1 MRTLIVLLSS
11 VLALNAWGQTQD
23 GVVKVPLATYTA
35 LLGEAA
41 EDSRPPPAAY
51 AIGVSNVRI
60 NVSAREPRDTAEV
73 HVSFGL
79 EVFENEWTLVPMLS
93 AGVALT
99 HVSVNGQIV
108 ELVERQGRLYW
119 STDKAGRYQANLSY
133 RIDARHFKTG
143 RTLAVPVP
151 STVATGLSVFF
162 PDTGIDLVV
171 LPATN
176 VVTEERDG
184 HTILTANV
192 PATSAVMV
200 SWRAGTVRP
209 YVMSRAHYQ
218 GALSGDALTW
228 QAEFDVELFS
238 AETITLPLMP
248 SVVTLG
254 DIRVDGERATVLEQD
269 GRFATLLKGKGRH
282 LVRVEFE
289 VPVLTRDGPPQA
301 TILVPGVPVSQFEL
315 TLPGRKEL
323 TVMPRANIKTAQTDT
338 ETVAKV
344 FVPMTEQVVFS
355 WTDSIPDDLQARV
368 RANASLFHVV
378 HADEG
383 VLHTR
388 GVIVYE
394 ISRGET
400 NQLDL
405 RLPVNAQVNRIVAPA
420 GGVSDWA
427 ESTTPDD
434 GFKTVSVFLDRAV
447 SGEFVLDIAYEFLLG
462 STQGKEPFLVPT
474 LTAVDV
480 DRQRGMVALLA
491 GTELVLKP
499 VEEQR
504 VSRVGEN
511 QLPAFLREQIT
522 MTVAHTYKYT
532 EAAPLLR
539 VQTVSPERRQGKF
552 DAQVDTL
559 VSIGEVTLRASA
571 SVEINVKSGSIMSL
585 ALDVPSDVNV
595 LALSGPSLRA
605 HTVRADQTGQV
616 IELEFTQEMAGQFR
630 LEVNYERITSDSA
643 VENRVPTI
651 RVRQADVEHGRI
663 AIEALSAL
671 EIQAVTVA
679 ELSSLDINELPQQL
693 VLKTT
698 NPILLAYKYVHAE
711 LPIELGLKITRHEE
725 IDVQVASIELA
736 HYATLFTRDGLA
748 VTTVNYTVRNARRQI
763 LRLDFPPET
772 EIWSVFANG
781 KAEKPAHASDAS
793 KESVLIRMI
802 NSSTGFPVQIVYATR
817 VDQMEFLGSLGTRL
831 PKPDMVVT
839 RTRWDVFL
847 PSGPRYRT
855 PRSSLDV
862 LAVDGAASSA
872 GVLEASFSGVSARNP
887 SALGEPL
894 RITVPQQGVQFSFEK
909 LYANQSPEEAA
920 FSVGYVSRDGSNIG
934 RWLAVVG
941 VIVTGL
947 GLWML
952 SRSDSGRRSAQLGC
966 IAAGMT
972 LVMSA
977 VGYLGAE
984 MTLVGGS
991 ALVLVLL
998 AGASLG
1004 LARLRD
1010 RGVGLGDS

>member
-1 MRTLIVLLSS
+1 MKALIVMLSC
-11 VLALNAWGQTQD
+11 VLSLNAWAEPQRGE
-23 GVVKVPLATYTA
+23 VKVRLAVYTA

-41 EDSRPPPAAY
+41 EVPRPAPAAY
-51 AIGVSNVRI
+51 AIGVSQVRI
-60 NVSAREPRDTAEV
+60 NVSDREPHDTAGV
-73 HVSFGL
+73 HVSFGF
-79 EVFENEWTLVPMLS
+79 EVFENEWTLVPVLA

-99 HVSVNGQIV
+99 HVSVNGQMV
-108 ELVERQGRLYW
+108 ELVERHGMLHW

-133 RIDARHFKTG
+133 RVDARHFETG

-151 STVATGLSVFF
+151 STVATGLRVYF
-162 PDTGIDLVV
+162 PDTKVDLAV
-171 LPATN
+171 LPAIN
-176 VVTEERDG
+176 VATEERDG

-200 SWRAGTVRP
+200 SWRAGSARP
-209 YVMSRAHYQ
+209 YVMSRARYQ
-218 GALSGDALTW
+218 GVLTGDALTW

-254 DIRVDGERATVLEQD
+254 DIRVDGERATVLEED
-269 GRFATLLKGKGRH
+269 GRFATLLKGKGMH
-282 LVRVEFE
+282 LVQVGFE
-289 VPVLTRDGPPQA
+289 VPILSHDGPPQA
-301 TILVPGVPVSQFEL
+301 KVLVPAVPVSQFEL
-315 TLPGRKEL
+315 ELPGRKEL
-323 TVMPRANIKTAQTDT
+323 TVAPCANINTEQTDT
-338 ETVAKV
+338 ETLARV
-344 FVPMTEQVVFS
+344 FVPMTEEVVFS
-355 WTDSIPDDLQARV
+355 WTDSIPDDLKAQV

-383 VLHTR
+383 VLHGR

-405 RLPVNAQVNRIVAPA
+405 KLPVNAQVNRIVAPA

-427 ESTTPDD
+427 ESTTPGDEL
-434 GFKTVSVFLDRAV
+434 KTVSVFLDRGV
-447 SGEFVLDIAYEFLLG
+447 KGEFVLDVAYEYLLG
-462 STQGKEPFLVPT
+462 ATPGKAPFLVPT

-491 GTELVLKP
+491 GPELALKP

-511 QLPAFLREQIT
+511 QLPAFIREQIA

-532 EAAPLLR
+532 EAEPVLR

-585 ALDVPSDVNV
+585 ALNVPAAVNV
-595 LALSGPSLRA
+595 LAVSAPSLRS
-605 HTVRADQTGQV
+605 HTVRADQSAQV
-616 IELEFTQEMAGQFR
+616 IELEFTQEMQGQFR
-630 LEVNYERITSDSA
+630 LEVNYEHIMSDSA
-643 VENRVPTI
+643 VENQVPTVS
-651 RVRQADVEHGRI
+651 VRQADVEHGRI

-671 EIQAVTVA
+671 EIQAVTV
-679 ELSSLDINELPQQL
+679 EQLSSLDLNELPQQL

-711 LPIELGLKITRHEE
+711 SPVELGLKITRHEE

-748 VTTVNYTVRNARRQI
+748 VTTANYLVRNARRQF
-763 LRLDFPPET
+763 LRLDFPPDT

-781 KAEKPAHASDAS
+781 KAEKPAHASDTS
-793 KESVLIRMI
+793 KDSVLIRMI
-802 NSSTGFPVQIVYATR
+802 NSISGFPVQIVYATR
-817 VDQMEFLGSLGTRL
+817 VDKIEFLGSLGTRL

-847 PSGPRYRT
+847 PTGPRYRT
-855 PRSSLDV
+855 PRSTLDV
-862 LAVDGAASSA
+862 LVAGRAASPDA
-872 GVLEASFSGVSARNP
+872 MLEASFSGASLGNP
-887 SALGEPL
+887 GTIGEPL
-894 RITVPQQGVQFSFEK
+894 RITVPRQGVQFSFEK

-920 FSVGYVSRDGSNIG
+920 LTIDYVSSDGSNLG
-934 RWLAVVG
+934 RWLAVAG
-941 VIVTGL
+941 VIVTAL

-952 SRSDSGRRSAQLGC
+952 CRPAIGRRSAQVCLVAVGL
-966 IAAGMT
+966 T

-977 VGYLGAE
+977 IGYLGTELA
-984 MTLVGGS
+984 LVGGS
-991 ALVLVLL
+991 ALVLLLL
-998 AGASLG
+998 AGASSG
-1004 LARLRD
+1004 LAKFRER
-1010 RGVGLGDS
+1010 RAA